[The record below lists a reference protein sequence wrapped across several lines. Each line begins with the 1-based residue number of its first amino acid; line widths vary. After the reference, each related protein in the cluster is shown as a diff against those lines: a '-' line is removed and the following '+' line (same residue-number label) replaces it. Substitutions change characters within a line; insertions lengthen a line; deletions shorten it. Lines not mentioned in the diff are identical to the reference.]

1 VTLPSL
7 PSESGLPPEPVTE
20 GPEAVPAAPAAPSTR
35 WRTLAREV
43 LETILLTIAIYAVVN
58 FATGR
63 FRVEGDS
70 MQPTL
75 HPNQYVLIDKVS
87 YMLGEPQRGDI
98 VVFHYPFGTE
108 RDFIKRVIG
117 LPGETVVV
125 VNGRVTV
132 DGQVLAE
139 PYIAAP
145 PQYQNTWVLGE
156 GEYFVL
162 GDNRNNSSDSHSWG
176 PLKAEFLVGRALVVY
191 WPLDSL
197 QVVPHYSYAAAGAN

>member
-1 VTLPSL
+1 MSL
-7 PSESGLPPEPVTE
+7 SPTPTDAGAPSEPAPGLPEAPPVSR
-20 GPEAVPAAPAAPSTR
+20 PAR
-35 WRTLAREV
+35 WQKLLREIV
-43 LETILLTIAIYAVVN
+43 ETVLLTVVIYAVVN

-75 HPNQYVLIDKVS
+75 HPDEYVLIDKVS
-87 YMLGEPQRGDI
+87 YMLGDPQRGDI
-98 VVFHYPFGTE
+98 VVFHFPYGTE

-125 VNGRVTV
+125 SGGRVTV
-132 DGQVLAE
+132 NGQTLDE

-145 PQYQNTWVLGE
+145 PQYEKVVTLAADE
-156 GEYFVL
+156 FFVL

-176 PLKAEFLVGRALVVY
+176 PLKREFLVGRALVVY
-191 WPLDSL
+191 WPLDAL
-197 QVVPHYSYAAAGAN
+197 EIVPHYNYVQATGP